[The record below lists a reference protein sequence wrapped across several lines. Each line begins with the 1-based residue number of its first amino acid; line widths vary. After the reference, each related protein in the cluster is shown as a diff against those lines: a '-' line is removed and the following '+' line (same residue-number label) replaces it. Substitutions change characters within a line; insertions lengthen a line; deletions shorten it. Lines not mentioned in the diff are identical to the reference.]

1 MAEAS
6 HPQNLMIYYIPWII
20 LIVTIVIQIFH
31 YSFFGPKIKNKE
43 GTERLLWWS
52 IKERIIHLIL
62 MLTFLIIVITG
73 LILTVSPEKAQSGI
87 MSFIRNLH
95 NIGPIYGIASLLML
109 IIWIRCAL
117 FKKYDFTWLRH
128 IGGYLGYKGELKS
141 GKFNAGQKL
150 WFWMVI
156 IFGAALV
163 ISGARIGILETGPG
177 RDVAVLIHLI
187 SASIMLAMLL
197 VHMYMSIFVVKG
209 TWSSIFTG
217 KINKQ
222 TAQKLHSEAPEF
234 KKR

>member
-31 YSFFGPKIKNKE
+31 YSFFGPKIKNEE
-43 GTERLLWWS
+43 GTEKLLWWS

-62 MLTFLIIVITG
+62 MLTFLTIVITG

-87 MSFIRNLH
+87 MSFIRNSH

-156 IFGAALV
+156 IWSSSCDFRGKNKNFGNR
-163 ISGARIGILETGPG
+163 SRQ
-177 RDVAVLIHLI
+177 RRVAVLIHLI

-197 VHMYMSIFVVKG
+197 VHMYMLF
-209 TWSSIFTG
+209 
-217 KINKQ
+217 
-222 TAQKLHSEAPEF
+222 LL
-234 KKR
+234 

>member
-6 HPQNLMIYYIPWII
+6 HLQNSMIYYAPWII
-20 LIVTIVIQIFH
+20 LIVIIVAQYLH
-31 YSFFGPKIKNKE
+31 YSFFGPKVKNKE
-43 GTERLLWWS
+43 GTEDIFWWS

-87 MSFIRNLH
+87 MLLIRNMH
-95 NIGPIYGIASLLML
+95 AIGPIFAITAFLML
-109 IIWIRCAL
+109 ILWIRFAI
-117 FKKYDFTWLRH
+117 FKKYDFTWFRH
-128 IGGYLGYKGELKS
+128 LGGYLGYKGELKS

-150 WFWMVI
+150 WFWIAI

-163 ISGARIGILETGPG
+163 ISGVRIETLEIGPS
-177 RDVAVLIHLI
+177 RDSAVLGHLI

-209 TWSSIFTG
+209 TLSSIFTG
-217 KINKQ
+217 KKNKE

-234 KKR
+234 KK